1 MVKPPESAEILF
13 RNGSLYVASQNS
25 YEVLRYDAQ
34 TGAFLDKDSDPAN
47 LGLVAVVHGEPPHS
61 EVFILGSEA
70 KSNNILFS
78 RS

>member
-1 MVKPPESAEILF
+1 LELGREDGVDPDPA
-13 RNGSLYVASQNS
+13 
-25 YEVLRYDAQ
+25 
-34 TGAFLDKDSDPAN
+34 GAFLDMDSDPAHP
-47 LGLVAVVHGEPPHS
+47 GLVAVVHGEPPHS